1 MPALLAFD
9 PAELRWRVWRCE
21 ALAAEV
27 GSCGETPS
35 GQLTTAQASAAAA
48 HTARLAAQRAMTA
61 MTDWLRAAAG
71 GVSGYPDRML
81 ANEALSAARLRAVY
95 PKAG

>member
-9 PAELRWRVWRCE
+9 PAELRWRASRCE

-27 GSCGETPS
+27 GSCGESPS
-35 GQLTTAQASAAAA
+35 GQLPTGQASAAAA
-48 HTARLAAQRAMTA
+48 HTARLAAYHATTA
-61 MTDWLRAAAG
+61 MADWLRAAAS
-71 GVSGYPDRML
+71 GVSGYTDRML
-81 ANEALSAARLRAVY
+81 ANEALSAAKLRAVD